1 MRVRILALAALLL
14 SGAVPAAPPA
24 EARAG
29 GTLCR
34 AYCETIYVGCLMT
47 IGKAVDRTACTE
59 WREGCRDG
67 CDA

>member
-1 MRVRILALAALLL
+1 MRMRSLALAALLL

-24 EARAG
+24 EARAD

-34 AYCETIYVGCLMT
+34 IYCETIYVGCLVT
-47 IGKAVDRTACTE
+47 VARVDREACTE
-59 WREGCRDG
+59 WREGCRTG